1 VSKDFKPKPKKPK
14 FKENLK
20 IAITILI
27 MISVFY
33 ALIYLGVDKILT
45 TAIVALL
52 GIFMEAVVQVFSQVI
67 FIIQSIPYIGPII
80 AKVIVWPFFITI
92 NAIAYLVTL
101 TLIRFNDGYKQVANA
116 RVITAVFLIGI
127 LLGFIL
133 GRVVKII

>member
-1 VSKDFKPKPKKPK
+1 MSKDFKPKLKKPR
-14 FKENLK
+14 FKEDLE
-20 IAITILI
+20 IAVTILI

-33 ALIYLGVDKILT
+33 VLISFGVDKILT

-52 GIFMEAVVQVFSQVI
+52 GIFMEIARQVFSQVI
-67 FIIQSIPYIGPII
+67 FIIQSIPYIGPIV

-92 NAIAYLVTL
+92 NGIAYLVTL
-101 TLIRFNDGYKQVANA
+101 TFIRIRGVKEVTNA
-116 RVITAVFLIGI
+116 KLLTSIFLIGL

>member
-1 VSKDFKPKPKKPK
+1 MSKDFKPKLKKPK
-14 FKENLK
+14 FKEDLE
-20 IAITILI
+20 ITVTILI

-33 ALIYLGVDKILT
+33 VLTYLGVDKILT

-52 GIFMEAVVQVFSQVI
+52 GIFMEIARQVFSQVI
-67 FIIQSIPYIGPII
+67 FIIQSIPYIGPIV

-92 NAIAYLVTL
+92 NGIAYLVTL
-101 TLIRFNDGYKQVANA
+101 TFIRIRGVKEVTNA
-116 RVITAVFLIGI
+116 KLLTIVFLIGV

>member
-1 VSKDFKPKPKKPK
+1 VSKDFKPKLKKPK
-14 FKENLK
+14 FKEDLE
-20 IAITILI
+20 IAVTILI

-33 ALIYLGVDKILT
+33 VLISFGVDKILT

-52 GIFMEAVVQVFSQVI
+52 GIFMEIARQVFSQVI
-67 FIIQSIPYIGPII
+67 FIIQSIPYIGPIV

-92 NAIAYLVTL
+92 NGIAYLVTL
-101 TLIRFNDGYKQVANA
+101 TFIRIRGVKEVTNA
-116 RVITAVFLIGI
+116 KLLTSIFLIGL

>member
-1 VSKDFKPKPKKPK
+1 VSKDFKPKLKKPH
-14 FKENLK
+14 FKEDLE
-20 IAITILI
+20 IAVTILI

-33 ALIYLGVDKILT
+33 GLTYFGVDKILS

-52 GIFMEAVVQVFSQVI
+52 GIFMEVARQVFSQVI
-67 FIIQSIPYIGPII
+67 FIIQSIPYIGPIV

-92 NAIAYLVTL
+92 NGIAYLVTL
-101 TLIRFNDGYKQVANA
+101 TFIRVRGVKEVANA
-116 RVITAVFLIGI
+116 KLLTAVFLIGI

>member
-1 VSKDFKPKPKKPK
+1 MSEEFKPKLKKPK

-20 IAITILI
+20 IVVTILI

-52 GIFMEAVVQVFSQVI
+52 GIFMEIASQVFSQAL

-92 NAIAYLVTL
+92 NGVAYLATL
-101 TLIRFNDGYKQVANA
+101 TFIRMKRVKEVANA
-116 RVITAVFLIGI
+116 RILTTVFLIGI

-133 GRVVKII
+133 GRVIRFT

>member
-1 VSKDFKPKPKKPK
+1 VSKDFKPKLKKPR
-14 FKENLK
+14 FKEDLE
-20 IAITILI
+20 IAVTILI

-33 ALIYLGVDKILT
+33 VLISFGVDKILT

-52 GIFMEAVVQVFSQVI
+52 GIFMEIARQVFSQVI
-67 FIIQSIPYIGPII
+67 FIIQSIPYIGPIV

-92 NAIAYLVTL
+92 NGIAYLVTL
-101 TLIRFNDGYKQVANA
+101 TFIRIRGVKEVTNA
-116 RVITAVFLIGI
+116 KLLTSIFLIGL

>member
-1 VSKDFKPKPKKPK
+1 MSKDFKPKLKKPK
-14 FKENLK
+14 FKEDLE
-20 IAITILI
+20 IAVTILI

-33 ALIYLGVDKILT
+33 GLTYFGVDKILS

-52 GIFMEAVVQVFSQVI
+52 GVFMEVARQVFSQFI

-92 NAIAYLVTL
+92 NAVAYLVTL
-101 TLIRFNDGYKQVANA
+101 TIIRIKGYKQVANA
-116 RVITAVFLIGI
+116 KVLTAVFLIGI

-133 GRVVKII
+133 GRIVKII